1 MARLLHAAS
10 VHSCFENYAARPW
23 IKLEARNQWGPQ
35 QARALVKEGGT
46 DIRTLPEPLGHSDMN
61 TTQIYTQVMA
71 KPGIGVWSPLEG

>member
-10 VHSCFENYAARPW
+10 EHSCFENYAARPW
-23 IKLEARNQWGPQ
+23 IRLEARNQWGPQ
-35 QARALVKEGGT
+35 QARALVKEGGA
-46 DIRTLPEPLGHSDMN
+46 DIRTLQEPLGHSDMN

>member
-10 VHSCFENYAARPW
+10 EHSCFENYATRPW

-35 QARALVKEGGT
+35 QARALVKEGGA
-46 DIRTLPEPLGHSDMN
+46 DIRTLQEPLGHSDMN
-61 TTQIYTQVMA
+61 TTQIYTHVMA